1 MTDDRPQ
8 KELFEFK
15 EEKRPFAGIG
25 RIFPK
30 DAIGIT
36 LSLERMRFISIGL
49 VLAMV
54 VVYAIGVERGKSIS
68 VKAPSA
74 PAFQPAPKPMA
85 ISQKPIASG
94 AAVKPAERPKTPV
107 SLPAQPK
114 VLTNAVH
121 AADKPYTI
129 VAATFSGKT
138 TASAAVERLQ
148 KDGFDAYLYQS
159 DPYFQVCV
167 GVFSDRAAGQ
177 ATLNRI
183 KQRYKD
189 AYFKL
194 R

>member
-1 MTDDRPQ
+1 MEDRPQ

-15 EEKRPFAGIG
+15 DEKRPFAGIG

-36 LSLERMRFISIGL
+36 LSLERMIFISIGL

-54 VVYAIGVERGKSIS
+54 LVYAIGVERGKSIS
-68 VKAPSA
+68 VKSPST
-74 PAFQPAPKPMA
+74 PAIQQEPKPLA
-85 ISQKPIASG
+85 VSQKPHPSG
-94 AAVKPAERPKTPV
+94 AAVKPAERPGAPV
-107 SLPAQPK
+107 SLPGQPK
-114 VLTNAVH
+114 VLTSAIH

-129 VAATFSGKT
+129 VAATFSRNDA
-138 TASAAVERLQ
+138 ASAAVNALRRN
-148 KDGFDAYLYQS
+148 GFDAYLYQS
-159 DPYFQVCV
+159 GQYVQVSV
-167 GVFSDRAAGQ
+167 GAFSTRAAGQ
-177 ATLNRI
+177 AVLNRV

>member
-1 MTDDRPQ
+1 MEDRPQ

-15 EEKRPFAGIG
+15 EEKKPFQGIG

-36 LSLERMRFISIGL
+36 LSLERLIFISIGL
-49 VLAMV
+49 VLALV
-54 VVYAIGVERGKSIS
+54 LVYAIGVERGKSIS

-74 PAFQPAPKPMA
+74 PAIQPEPKPLA
-85 ISQKPIASG
+85 ASQKPVVSG
-94 AAVKPAERPKTPV
+94 AAVNSADRPRAPV

-121 AADKPYTI
+121 VADKPYTI
-129 VAATFSGKT
+129 VAVTFSGKT
-138 TASAAVERLQ
+138 TASAAVERLR

-167 GVFSDRAAGQ
+167 GAFSDRAAGQ

>member
-1 MTDDRPQ
+1 MEDRPQ

-15 EEKRPFAGIG
+15 DEKRPFAGIG

-36 LSLERMRFISIGL
+36 LSLERMIFISIGL

-54 VVYAIGVERGKSIS
+54 LVYAIGVERGKSIS

-74 PAFQPAPKPMA
+74 PAIQQEPKPLA
-85 ISQKPIASG
+85 VSRKPLASG
-94 AAVKPAERPKTPV
+94 AAVKPAERPRAPV
-107 SLPAQPK
+107 SLPPRPK
-114 VLTNAVH
+114 VLTSAVH

-129 VAATFSGKT
+129 VAATFSRND
-138 TASAAVERLQ
+138 TASAAVKALGA
-148 KDGFDAYLYQS
+148 DGFDAYLYQS

-167 GVFSDRAAGQ
+167 GAFSDRAAGQ